1 MIFRPFHLFLID
13 FEKIKIL
20 GKREKLCYDLAM
32 LTLPTAKAGGFLG
45 DETSVCFQ

>member
-1 MIFRPFHLFLID
+1 MIFLPFHLFLID

-32 LTLPTAKAGGFLG
+32 INNVNRMVQICL
-45 DETSVCFQ
+45 